1 MEQESAKPPKS
12 PAKKAALSLTIHN
25 LQKNPNLYLR
35 GVTLL
40 LEVQREA
47 GSLHPAARRVRP
59 IRCWPSQPAL
69 EVPTSRYEAAE
80 RSYKSVHQPLPPS
93 SHSSLDK

>member
-12 PAKKAALSLTIHN
+12 PAKKAALSLTIHK
-25 LQKNPNLYLR
+25 LQKNPNRYER

-47 GSLHPAARRVRP
+47 GSIHPAA
-59 IRCWPSQPAL
+59 
-69 EVPTSRYEAAE
+69 PTSEAEQMLAE
-80 RSYKSVHQPLPPS
+80 SAGIGGHCQSIRGCRAQL
-93 SHSSLDK
+93 